1 MEWSAH
7 LAALELHRCLDLCDT
22 TRQLLDLFAQELQ
35 AAYDRGK
42 ADERERIARAI
53 DAEADV
59 TPDREDRAVTRGL
72 AWLVRADFS
81 YEDAERLEA
90 EAENAADDAARMA
103 QIDDEHLADVE
114 ASGAKAR
121 RDEPGDAPDPDN
133 PHGPF

>member
-1 MEWSAH
+1 MEWDAH
-7 LAALELHRCLDLCDT
+7 QAAIELHRCLDLRDT
-22 TRQLLDLFAQELQ
+22 VKDVRNLFAQELQ

-42 ADERERIARAI
+42 ADERDRIARAI

-59 TPDREDRAVTRGL
+59 TPDHEDQAVTRGL

-90 EAENAADDAARMA
+90 EAESAADDAARMA
-103 QIDDEHLADVE
+103 RIDDEHLADAE

-121 RDEPGDAPDPDN
+121 RDQPGDAPDPDN
-133 PHGPF
+133 PYGPF